1 MTDKPISKK
10 VLWDNIQGWIDECKY
25 YDGEKPKE
33 IPLSELKLLIEE
45 CPTMGEDVAYLRNK
59 RLEVAKKEAQAE
71 IAKEV
76 FRTVEPYLESEAEND

>member
-59 RLEVAKKEAQAE
+59 RLEVAKKGAQAE
-71 IAKEV
+71 IAEKV
-76 FRTVEPYLESEAEND
+76 FRMVEPYLGSEDSE

>member
-1 MTDKPISKK
+1 MTDTPISKK

-45 CPTMGEDVAYLRNK
+45 CPPMGEDAAYLRSK
-59 RLEVAKKEAQAE
+59 RVKVAEKEAQE
-71 IAKEV
+71 DLAKKV
-76 FRTVEPYLESEAEND
+76 FSMVEPYLKSEKEE